1 MKKFVDGWFKIG
13 KGISRVLAYV
23 SMVFLVAMMLIMT
36 FDSLRGL
43 WFDKRITGV
52 YEVVQLMLCT
62 LVFSSWAYTQ
72 SEHGHIHVTLFI
84 SHMGRIPR
92 YICYGVTSLVS
103 VITMVFGCVGV
114 YKGIVER
121 IASGESSGT
130 LLIPYWPFYVLELFT
145 YIVLIIL
152 LLNETFKAFLALFGN
167 KQMAEEIESV
177 WV

>member
-1 MKKFVDGWFKIG
+1 MKKFIDGWFNIG
-13 KGISRVLAYV
+13 KWISRIFAYV
-23 SMVFLVAMMLIMT
+23 CAVFLVAMMLIMT
-36 FDSLRGL
+36 YDSLRGL
-43 WFDKRITGV
+43 FFDKRITGV
-52 YEVVQLMLCT
+52 YEVVQLMLCI

-92 YICYGVTSLVS
+92 YICYAVTSLIS
-103 VITMVFGCVGV
+103 VITMVFGCIGV

-121 IASGESSGT
+121 MASGESSGT
-130 LLIPYWPFYVLELFT
+130 LLIPYWPFYVIELIT
-145 YIVLIIL
+145 YIILIFL
-152 LLNETFKAFLALFGN
+152 LLNETVKAFAALFGN